1 MKRFPLTAQLV
12 YLFLMKVYVDTS
24 VFGGYYDDEFKE
36 WTPKF
41 FDEVEN
47 GTHQIVIS
55 ALVEQELTDAP
66 ENVRQLFAKH
76 RRTIEKVLIDDRV
89 IELAENYISERVL
102 TRKFFSDAVHIA
114 TATVHKIDV
123 LVSWNFRHI
132 VNLNKI
138 RLFNAVNLK
147 NGYLPVEIRSPREIL
162 NMS

>member
-1 MKRFPLTAQLV
+1 MQ
-12 YLFLMKVYVDTS
+12 VYVDTS

-36 WTPKF
+36 WTPRF

-47 GTHQIVIS
+47 GTHQIVTS
-55 ALVEQELTDAP
+55 ALVEQGLTDAP
-66 ENVRQLFAKH
+66 ENVRQLFARHKKNTK
-76 RRTIEKVLIDDRV
+76 RVLIDERI
-89 IELAENYISERVL
+89 IELAESYITEKVL
-102 TRKFFSDAVHIA
+102 TRKYFTDAIHIA